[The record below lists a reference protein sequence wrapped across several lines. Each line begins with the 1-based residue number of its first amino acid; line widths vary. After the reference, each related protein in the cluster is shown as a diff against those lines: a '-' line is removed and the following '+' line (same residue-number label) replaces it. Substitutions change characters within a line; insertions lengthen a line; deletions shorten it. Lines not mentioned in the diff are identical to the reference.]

1 MKRRM
6 RTLLGLAAISLSGL
20 GRSMKRRMR
29 TLVALAAIGLVVML
43 AIAIGVLDSARP
55 ESEWIRTD
63 KEQYQQGERVVI
75 YFRNLTDETVEIG
88 DYGIHQIRL
97 GVFGVEVEAEE
108 VYNLIRIGW
117 IVVVR
122 PGETFTWTWD
132 QTYHNVR
139 DGPPSGAQVPPG
151 RYAVWWVPFETEHHE
166 VIGLLPTGAT
176 VGYFRQWFEII
187 EGDE

>member
-1 MKRRM
+1 MNRRI
-6 RTLLGLAAISLSGL
+6 L
-20 GRSMKRRMR
+20 
-29 TLVALAAIGLVVML
+29 IGLVIAVVGLIAVL
-43 AIAIGVLDSARP
+43 AVVPRVLDSVRP
-55 ESEWIRTD
+55 ESEWIHID
-63 KEQYQQGERVVI
+63 KEQYLQGEPVRI
-75 YFRNLTDETVEIG
+75 TFSNLTDETVEIG
-88 DYGIHQIRL
+88 DYGIHDIRL